1 MAQPP
6 KEIPQLVGDLFQ
18 LSKQYLRQETLDPA
32 RRLGRFAGFG
42 LGAAVCFAGAS
53 VLLILALFALL
64 RRVLPDTAGWA
75 VLARLFTSLAAGGGA
90 GLVGWRMTR

>member
-1 MAQPP
+1 MAEPS

-18 LSKQYLRQETLDPA
+18 LSKQYLRQKTLDPA

-42 LGAAVCFAGAS
+42 LAAAVCFAGAS
-53 VLLILALFALL
+53 LLLILALFALL

-75 VLARLFTSLAAGGGA
+75 VLALLFTSVAAGGGA
-90 GLVGWRMTR
+90 GIISWRMTR